1 MSAETLATVILAIVA
16 GLGLFGGGI
25 AWFYK
30 RGGQERESAIA
41 LRDNTKATVDLTE
54 RMDLFMQRTENKL
67 DEQDRRGNNHET
79 RLTVIERDVR
89 QLNKAVNFDGRS

>member
-1 MSAETLATVILAIVA
+1 MNAETLATIILAIVA

-41 LRDNTKATVDLTE
+41 LRDNTKATVDLTS

-67 DEQDRRGNNHET
+67 DEQDKHVNDHET
-79 RLTVIERDVR
+79 RLSVVERDVR
-89 QLNKAVNFDGRS
+89 QLDKAVNGSGR